1 MPALRVYVRPP
12 HKHTGLMILCA
23 FYGITFGCIP
33 VLLGR
38 VGPWL
43 AIWLIFAQGM
53 WGFGAIMSII
63 MFCGILVPPVI
74 VACSLARSCQH
85 KLPTFLCGQV
95 LGSCIGVPGSISQ
108 FFLFPG
114 SMLLRPWWQH
124 LVQVLGCLVA
134 GAVVGLSFLLVRFM
148 YVNFVSVL
156 VEQDGTLCVKCG
168 YCIAQSPSE
177 RCSECGAPVDTA
189 LRQLGRVQRFAEFL
203 GSRTRQMAYL
213 AAFLVSV
220 GAAFLAWHHLPVWRF
235 SSTIA
240 REEQYTISQ
249 YVPVGGQSRGVL
261 GLGPEVAREVTIG
274 TLTGVLVVH
283 LHRPAFYKAPL
294 VQLRLA
300 TKVPFPGVVG
310 IASQSGYFLLDG
322 IPRVVC
328 ELNEIQTRS
337 VLKHDIP
344 QRLIDALVEAAEEA
358 GWTPATF
365 TPPVL
370 PKPDIVVAA
379 DGHFPASENG
389 EK

>member
-1 MPALRVYVRPP
+1 MPALRVHVRPP

-114 SMLLRPWWQH
+114 SMLLSPWWQH

-134 GAVVGLSFLLVRFM
+134 GAVVGLAFLLVRFL

-213 AAFLVSV
+213 ATLLVAA
-220 GAAFLAWHHLPVWRF
+220 GAAFLVWHQLPVWRF

-240 REEQYTISQ
+240 REEQFIISQ
-249 YVPVGGQSRGVL
+249 YVPAGGQSTGFFEF
-261 GLGPEVAREVTIG
+261 GPEIGREIEVG
-274 TLTGVLVVH
+274 SVVGLLVVH
-283 LHRPAFYKAPL
+283 LHRPAFYKQPL
-294 VQLRLA
+294 VQLRVA
-300 TKVPFPGVVG
+300 TKVPWPGAVG
-310 IASQSGYFLLDG
+310 IAGQPAYYFLNG
-322 IPRVVC
+322 VPRVVC
-328 ELNEIQTRS
+328 ELNQVQTRY

-358 GWTPATF
+358 GWVPSSFAA
-365 TPPVL
+365 PVR
-370 PKPDIVVAA
+370 PKPDVVVSA
-379 DGHFPASENG
+379 DGHFPALEKG
-389 EK
+389 EE